1 MSHITET
8 LTRQDDP
15 RGDQTPKH
23 SRPSGPASGM
33 WCRGRIIATCAVA
46 CTLVILLHGM
56 IPNSFGNLGSL
67 VESFLPWAS
76 VSIPLLL
83 VLALIRRSALALITV
98 LLPAFAYLSLFG
110 GTLVDKRG
118 DGGNLT
124 VVTHNVNDRNPDPTG
139 TARSLA
145 SSGADVIALQKL
157 TAVTTPI
164 YEKALD
170 STYTHHS
177 VQGTVGLWSKYPS
190 TAHARSR
197 SCRGPGPCA
206 APSTPSRTG
215 RGLRRPPAVRTRAP
229 LHRLRRKRARQI
241 RAPARRC
248 AARGPREQDHPR
260 RRLQRHSRRQRPAVR
275 HRRDALDT
283 ADSRRRLRPDLA
295 RIVPS
300 GPDRSDFRE
309 RC

>member
-1 MSHITET
+1 
-8 LTRQDDP
+8 
-15 RGDQTPKH
+15 
-23 SRPSGPASGM
+23 M

-177 VQGTVGLWSKYPS
+177 VQGTVGLWSKYPLNS
-190 TAHARSR
+190 T
-197 SCRGPGPCA
+197 
-206 APSTPSRTG
+206 
-215 RGLRRPPAVRTRAP
+215 RPIAIMPWTRALRSTVDTP
-229 LHRLRRKRARQI
+229 HGPVAVFVAHLPSVRVHLSTGFAASERDKSARLLA
-241 RAPARRC
+241 
-248 AARGPREQDHPR
+248 
-260 RRLQRHSRRQRPAVR
+260 
-275 HRRDALDT
+275 DALREDPVNRTILVGDFNGT
-283 ADSRRRLRPDLA
+283 ADDSALRSVTAGMRSTQQTAGDGFGLTWPASFPLV
-295 RIVPS
+295 RIDQIFVKGVKPVS
-300 GPDRSDFRE
+300 SWTLPATGSDHLPVAASVE
-309 RC
+309 I